1 MTSGRA
7 RLGVE
12 APKETPEIAAKVLG
26 HLFIRGKRSGKFVL
40 SEAHAPAFRLA
51 EALGVSL
58 ETLASSLAWAEAHG
72 LADASTKWSLT
83 DRGRLWLLDRATERA
98 HRVGSP

>member
-1 MTSGRA
+1 MTAVRA

-26 HLFIRGKRSGKFVL
+26 HLFARGKRSGKFAL
-40 SEAHAPAFRLA
+40 SEAHAPAFRIA

-58 ETLASSLAWAEAHG
+58 ETIAPSLAWAEAHG

-83 DRGRLWLLDRATERA
+83 DRGRQWLLDRAAERA
-98 HRVGSP
+98 HRGGAP